1 MMNKN
6 LVLINNYQKEMT
18 LLNQSIALLE
28 WDQLTY
34 MPPNGVGSRAE
45 QISLLSN
52 LIHKKMISN
61 ELFTSL
67 NALKKQ
73 KLSSKDSL
81 MVKRLYKEVSKS
93 RRLPE
98 EYIKDLSK
106 TTSLAYNAWD
116 KARKEKK
123 FKKFQTYLEK
133 IVKLKKQEC
142 KYINEPGHEYNGLLD
157 QYEEGMTVERLKP
170 VFSKLKKDLIDLLNK
185 IKESSN
191 YKKQKKGMLKQHF
204 SIEKQRNICE
214 EVIKRMG
221 LSKLVS
227 RLDLTTHPFSEKIGI
242 DDVRMATNFRESPLF
257 SFEST
262 MHEAGHA
269 LYEFNLPKEDAYNI
283 LGTAPSLG
291 IHESQSRFWENMI
304 GKQKSFWQ
312 FYFPIFKKEFNLK
325 GDFNQWFK
333 EVNYVKPGLVRIE
346 SDELTYCLH
355 IILRFEL
362 ELGLIE
368 GSIKVSDLPKL
379 WNKKMKELLGI
390 VPRNDKEGVL
400 QDVHWSG
407 GSFGYFPTYAIG
419 TIYSS
424 QLYKQLLKE
433 KFLVEEKIRKGN
445 FREIILWLDK
455 NIYKVGNK
463 LTAEEIIKK
472 ACKEGLN
479 PKVFTDYL
487 TKKYSEIYEI

>member
-1 MMNKN
+1 MNNN
-6 LVLINNYQKEMT
+6 LVLIKNYQKEIT
-18 LLNQSIALLE
+18 ILGQNLALLE

-34 MPPNGVGSRAE
+34 MPPMGVNSRSE

-67 NALKKQ
+67 TALKKQ
-73 KLSSKDSL
+73 KLSNKDGL
-81 MVKRLYKEVSKS
+81 MVKKLYKEVSKS
-93 RRLPE
+93 RKLPE
-98 EYIKDLSK
+98 KYIKELSK
-106 TTSLAYNAWD
+106 TTSLAYTAWEL
-116 KARKEKK
+116 ARKEKR
-123 FKKFQTYLEK
+123 FKKFQPYLEK
-133 IVKLKKQEC
+133 IIKLKKQEC
-142 KYINEPGHEYNGLLD
+142 NYINEPGHEYNSLLD
-157 QYEEGMTVERLKP
+157 QYEEGMTVEKLKS
-170 VFSKLKKDLIDLLNK
+170 VFSKLKKDLINLLNK
-185 IKESSN
+185 IKDSSN
-191 YKKQKKGMLKQHF
+191 YKKQKNSMLKQHF

-214 EVIKRMG
+214 DVIKRMG
-221 LSKLVS
+221 LLNGFS
-227 RLDLTTHPFSEKIGI
+227 RLDLTTHPFSQKIGI

-283 LGTAPSLG
+283 LGNAPSLG
-291 IHESQSRFWENMI
+291 IHESQSIFWENMI
-304 GKQKSFWQ
+304 GKQKYFWQ
-312 FYFPIFKKEFNLK
+312 FYFPLFKKEFNLK

-368 GSIKVSDLPKL
+368 GSIKVLDLPNL
-379 WNKKMKELLGI
+379 WNKKMREFLG
-390 VPRNDKEGVL
+390 VTPNNDVNGVL

-433 KFLVEEKIRKGN
+433 RPFVEEKIRKGN

-455 NIYKVGNK
+455 NIYKPGNK

-472 ACKEGLN
+472 TCGDGLD
-479 PKVFTDYL
+479 PKVFIDYL

>member
-1 MMNKN
+1 MNN
-6 LVLINNYQKEMT
+6 DLELINNYQKEMT

-34 MPPNGVGSRAE
+34 MPSKGVGSRSE

-73 KLSSKDSL
+73 KLSNKNGL
-81 MVKRLYKEVSKS
+81 MVKKLYKEVSKS
-93 RRLPE
+93 RKLPE
-98 EYIKDLSK
+98 EYIKELSK
-106 TTSLAYNAWD
+106 ITSLAYNAWEL
-116 KARKEKK
+116 ARKENR
-123 FKKFQTYLEK
+123 FKKFQPYLEK

-142 KYINEPGHEYNGLLD
+142 KYINEPGHEYNSLLD

-170 VFSKLKKDLIDLLNK
+170 IFFKLEKNLIDLLNK
-185 IKESSN
+185 IKESGN
-191 YKKQKKGMLKQHF
+191 YRKQKKSMLKQHF
-204 SIEKQRNICE
+204 SIEKQRKLCDD
-214 EVIKRMG
+214 VAKRMG
-221 LSKLVS
+221 LLGFFS
-227 RLDLTTHPFSEKIGI
+227 RLDLTTHPFSEKIGV
-242 DDVRMATNFRESPLF
+242 DDVRMVTGFRESPLF

-269 LYEFNLPKEDAYNI
+269 LYELNLPEEDAYNI
-283 LGTAPSLG
+283 LGKVPSLG
-291 IHESQSRFWENMI
+291 IHESQARFWENMI
-304 GKQKSFWQ
+304 GKNKLFWK

-333 EVNYVKPGLVRIE
+333 EINYVKPSLVRIE

-379 WNKKMKELLGI
+379 WSKKMKELLGI
-390 VPRNDKEGVL
+390 VPRNDKDGVL

-433 KFLVEEKIRKGN
+433 RPLVEEKIRKGN
-445 FREIILWLDK
+445 FNEIILWLDK
-455 NIYKVGNK
+455 KIYKVGNK
-463 LTAEEIIKK
+463 STADEIIKK
-472 ACKEGLN
+472 ACREGLN

-487 TKKYSEIYEI
+487 IKKYSELYEI